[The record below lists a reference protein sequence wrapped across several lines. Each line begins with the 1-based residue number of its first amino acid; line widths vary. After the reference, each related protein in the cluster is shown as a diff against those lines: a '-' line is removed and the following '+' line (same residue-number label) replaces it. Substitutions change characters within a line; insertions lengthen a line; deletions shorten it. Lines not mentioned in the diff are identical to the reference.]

1 LNFQLLLEHIDEAKE
16 NAMPAVTVSDIT
28 ILPRISA
35 GAGLRARTIKSI
47 TTAPQGFEGE
57 GFPVRRAFA
66 GVDLAELDPFIHLD
80 QMGEVEYAPGEPKGT
95 PWHPHRGFETVTYI
109 IDGIFDHQDSNG
121 GGGTI
126 SNGDTQWMTAG
137 GGILHI
143 ETPPESLVMSG
154 GLFHGFQL
162 WVNLPAAKKWSPPA
176 YQDVRA
182 NDVAL
187 LTTQDGGTLLR
198 VIAGEV
204 DGHVGPGTT
213 QTPITLIHA
222 TIAPGAE
229 LRLPWRKDYNALV
242 YTMSG
247 HGFVGEEQRP
257 VSMGQ
262 LTVFG
267 EGDAIVIRAAQQQES
282 RSPNLELFILGGQ
295 PIKEPVAWM
304 GPFVMN
310 TKREVL
316 QAFEDFQ
323 KGLLGSIPAI
333 YKADAK
339 RQENG
344 SRLNRTGKLGGDTPG
359 NNNNHDAKEILDVH
373 GAPTDMQE
381 S

>member
-1 LNFQLLLEHIDEAKE
+1 
-16 NAMPAVTVSDIT
+16 
-28 ILPRISA
+28 
-35 GAGLRARTIKSI
+35 
-47 TTAPQGFEGE
+47 
-57 GFPVRRAFA
+57 
-66 GVDLAELDPFIHLD
+66 
-80 QMGEVEYAPGEPKGT
+80 
-95 PWHPHRGFETVTYI
+95 
-109 IDGIFDHQDSNG
+109 
-121 GGGTI
+121 
-126 SNGDTQWMTAG
+126 
-137 GGILHI
+137 
-143 ETPPESLVMSG
+143 MSG

-187 LTTQDGGTLLR
+187 LTSTDGGSLVR
-198 VIAGEV
+198 IIAGEL

-222 TIAPGAE
+222 TLAPGAE

-242 YTMSG
+242 YTMAG
-247 HGFVGEEQRP
+247 AGFVGDEQRP
-257 VSMGQ
+257 VNMGQ
-262 LTVFG
+262 LAVFG
-267 EGDAIVIRAAQQQES
+267 EGDSIVVRAAKQQES
-282 RSPNLELFILGGQ
+282 RSPNLELFILGGR

-333 YKADAK
+333 YKEDAK
-339 RQENG
+339 KPQD
-344 SRLNRTGKLGGDTPG
+344 SSALKRTDKLSGDIKP
-359 NNNNHDAKEILDVH
+359 ASAQKVLDVH
-373 GAPTDMQE
+373 NAPTDLQE

>member
-1 LNFQLLLEHIDEAKE
+1 
-16 NAMPAVTVSDIT
+16 
-28 ILPRISA
+28 
-35 GAGLRARTIKSI
+35 
-47 TTAPQGFEGE
+47 
-57 GFPVRRAFA
+57 
-66 GVDLAELDPFIHLD
+66 
-80 QMGEVEYAPGEPKGT
+80 
-95 PWHPHRGFETVTYI
+95 
-109 IDGIFDHQDSNG
+109 
-121 GGGTI
+121 
-126 SNGDTQWMTAG
+126 
-137 GGILHI
+137 
-143 ETPPESLVMSG
+143 MSG

-187 LTTQDGGTLLR
+187 LSTPDGGSLLR

-204 DGHVGPGTT
+204 DGHFGPGNT
-213 QTPITLIHA
+213 QTPITLLHA
-222 TIAPGAE
+222 TVAPGAE

-247 HGFVGEEQRP
+247 HGFVGDEQRP
-257 VSMGQ
+257 VTMGQ

-267 EGDAIVIRAAQQQES
+267 DGDAIVVRAAKQQES

-323 KGLLGSIPAI
+323 KGLLGSIPAL
-333 YKADAK
+333 YKEDAK
-339 RQENG
+339 RPQTE
-344 SRLNRTGKLGGDTPG
+344 SKLNRTDKLSGDVKAEAV
-359 NNNNHDAKEILDVH
+359 NAKEVLDVH
-373 GAPTDMQE
+373 GAPTELQE
-381 S
+381 G

>member
-1 LNFQLLLEHIDEAKE
+1 
-16 NAMPAVTVSDIT
+16 MPAVTVSDIT
-28 ILPRISA
+28 VLPRVNEVTCA
-35 GAGLRARTIKSI
+35 RARKVKSI

-66 GVDLAELDPFIHLD
+66 GVDMAELDPFIHLD

-109 IDGIFDHQDSNG
+109 IDGIFDHQDNNG

-137 GGILHI
+137 AGILHI

-182 NDVAL
+182 KDVAL
-187 LTTQDGGTLLR
+187 LSSADGGSLLR

-204 DGHVGPGTT
+204 DGHFGPGST
-213 QTPITLIHA
+213 QTPITLLHA
-222 TIAPGAE
+222 TVAAGAE

-242 YTMSG
+242 YTMAG
-247 HGFVGEEQRP
+247 HGFVGDEARP
-257 VSMGQ
+257 VQTGQ

-267 EGDAIVIRAAQQQES
+267 EGDTIVVRAANQQEA
-282 RSPNLELFILGGQ
+282 RSPELELFILGGA

-333 YKADAK
+333 YKDDAK
-339 RQENG
+339 AKTP
-344 SRLNRTGKLGGDTPG
+344 LNRSGEGSKLGADV
-359 NNNNHDAKEILDVH
+359 LDVH
-373 GAPTDMQE
+373 GAPTDLQE
-381 S
+381 G

>member
-1 LNFQLLLEHIDEAKE
+1 MDGFNPTIARNEDP
-16 NAMPAVTVSDIT
+16 MPAVTVSDIT
-28 ILPRISA
+28 VLPRISA
-35 GAGLRARTIKSI
+35 GTELRARKVKSI
-47 TTAPQGFEGE
+47 TTAPQGYEGE

-66 GVDLAELDPFIHLD
+66 GVDLQELDPFIHLD

-187 LTTQDGGTLLR
+187 LSTPDGGTLLR

-204 DGHVGPGTT
+204 DGHFGPGST
-213 QTPITLIHA
+213 QTPITLLHA
-222 TIAPGAE
+222 TVAPGAE

-247 HGFVGEEQRP
+247 HGFVGDEQRP

-333 YKADAK
+333 YKEDAK
-339 RQENG
+339 KPQNE
-344 SRLNRTGKLGGDTPG
+344 SKLNRTDKLSGDVKPA
-359 NNNNHDAKEILDVH
+359 DVAAKEILDVH
-373 GAPTDMQE
+373 GAPTELQE
-381 S
+381 G

>member
-1 LNFQLLLEHIDEAKE
+1 
-16 NAMPAVTVSDIT
+16 M
-28 ILPRISA
+28 
-35 GAGLRARTIKSI
+35 
-47 TTAPQGFEGE
+47 
-57 GFPVRRAFA
+57 
-66 GVDLAELDPFIHLD
+66 
-80 QMGEVEYAPGEPKGT
+80 
-95 PWHPHRGFETVTYI
+95 
-109 IDGIFDHQDSNG
+109 
-121 GGGTI
+121 
-126 SNGDTQWMTAG
+126 
-137 GGILHI
+137 
-143 ETPPESLVMSG
+143 
-154 GLFHGFQL
+154 
-162 WVNLPAAKKWSPPA
+162 
-176 YQDVRA
+176 
-182 NDVAL
+182 
-187 LTTQDGGTLLR
+187 R

-204 DGHVGPGTT
+204 DGHFGPGST
-213 QTPITLIHA
+213 QTPITLLHA
-222 TIAPGAE
+222 TVAPGAE

-247 HGFVGEEQRP
+247 HGFVGDEQRP

-267 EGDAIVIRAAQQQES
+267 DGDAIVIRAAKQQES

-333 YKADAK
+333 YKEDAK
-339 RQENG
+339 KP
-344 SRLNRTGKLGGDTPG
+344 LNRTDKLGGDVKAA
-359 NNNNHDAKEILDVH
+359 DVSAKEILDVH